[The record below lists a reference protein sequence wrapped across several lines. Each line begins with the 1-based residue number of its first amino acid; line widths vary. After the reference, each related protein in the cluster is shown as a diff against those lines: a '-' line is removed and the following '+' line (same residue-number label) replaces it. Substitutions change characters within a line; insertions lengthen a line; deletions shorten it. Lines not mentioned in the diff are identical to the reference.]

1 MFLRYFLFTFCFLCA
16 GWKSLPPTDL
26 EGVFFDFK
34 GVPCALYYRMQ
45 KSRMFS
51 NYSGCNN
58 GCLDTLSNQYLVNKQ
73 YVEIIRQDDPRDPHV
88 GLAIGFEFDENNGEY
103 PYTPAHAVIQLK
115 NFSWGGVEFSQTDT
129 LNFTGVSNNI
139 SDDVTLEVD
148 GFVNDTIFGHFSGV
162 LLSGAGT
169 MASLDKGQFRAFL
182 YRKQ

>member
-1 MFLRYFLFTFCFLCA
+1 
-16 GWKSLPPTDL
+16 
-26 EGVFFDFK
+26 
-34 GVPCALYYRMQ
+34 
-45 KSRMFS
+45 
-51 NYSGCNN
+51 
-58 GCLDTLSNQYLVNKQ
+58 
-73 YVEIIRQDDPRDPHV
+73 VEIIRQDDPRDPHV

-115 NFSWGGVEFSQTDT
+115 NFSWGGVEFSQSDT

-148 GFVNDTIFGHFSGV
+148 GFVNDTIYGHFSGV